1 MKISENTAVSMPMKN
16 LISIIAAVAVGV
28 WAYFG
33 IVETLNKHS
42 TTLELMQKDLEANS
56 EFRIK
61 YPRGELGQSS
71 GEAELF
77 MLVEHMAG
85 LIESMIQAGTPCPI
99 DGKIGKEAEK
109 LWSKYDNERPDY
121 DIYIKRMKA
130 REKKEKE
137 LEKIRLKEEAKM
149 TKEFDKVDKEIKI
162 EKLKPIDWESP
173 K

>member
-1 MKISENTAVSMPMKN
+1 MKISDKTSVSMPMKN
-16 LISIIAAVAVGV
+16 LISIIGAVAVGV

-42 TTLELMQKDLEANS
+42 TKLELFEKDLNQNT

-85 LIESMIQAGTPCPI
+85 LIESMDEELKNMRNNKINI
-99 DGKIGKEAEK
+99 DFLKEQVSKLQSDVEK
-109 LWSKYDNERPDY
+109 L
-121 DIYIKRMKA
+121 
-130 REKKEKE
+130 
-137 LEKIRLKEEAKM
+137 IRNGNGAH
-149 TKEFDKVDKEIKI
+149 
-162 EKLKPIDWESP
+162 
-173 K
+173 